1 MMTGPVVN
9 SLNRAYWDAAARGEL
24 VLPFCVATGRAF
36 WPPSPIS
43 PFATG
48 GAVEWR
54 KTAPFGQL
62 IARAVYRRGFLK
74 QFEPLMPY
82 AIGLVELD
90 AGPRLLAHIARADS
104 PDAPAAEARVRL
116 QFENLLDDAPI
127 LTARMN
133 VRGVKDE

>member
-1 MMTGPVVN
+1 MMTRPIVN
-9 SLNRAYWDAAARGEL
+9 SLNRPYWDAAARGEL

-54 KTAPFGQL
+54 KAAPLGQV
-62 IARAVYRRGFLK
+62 ITRVVYRRGFLK

-90 AGPRLLAHIARADS
+90 AGPRLLAHIARADAA
-104 PDAPAAEARVRL
+104 DAPLAGARVRL
-116 QFENLLDDAPI
+116 QFEKLLGDDPI
-127 LTARMN
+127 LTARRLN
-133 VRGVKDE
+133 I